1 MEADQV
7 EAIEVHHESYKTAEG
22 LHIKMSEL
30 AVVVILGTPQASYSE
45 SRPQQTFASGEVFMI
60 GGYCYK
66 SGIATFFENML
77 DNNPAPYLVRHI
89 RVIPTKEWRTM
100 SQCK

>member
-1 MEADQV
+1 
-7 EAIEVHHESYKTAEG
+7 
-22 LHIKMSEL
+22 MSEL
-30 AVVVILGTPQASYSE
+30 AVVAMLGTPQASYSE
-45 SRPQQTFASGEVFMI
+45 SKPHQTFASGEAFMI
-60 GGYCYK
+60 VGYCYK

-89 RVIPTKEWRTM
+89 RVIPTKEWRTV